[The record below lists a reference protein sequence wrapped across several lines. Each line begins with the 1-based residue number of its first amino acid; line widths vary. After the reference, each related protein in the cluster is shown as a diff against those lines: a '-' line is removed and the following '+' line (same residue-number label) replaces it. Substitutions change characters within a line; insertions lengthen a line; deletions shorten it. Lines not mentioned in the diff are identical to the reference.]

1 MQQEALRDLPKVDRF
16 LEDPRI
22 QTLIQELGRTKV
34 LSAIREELTQTR
46 TYILEGR
53 SIPTELHILID
64 KVQMLLNKN
73 EQYQLRRVVNGTG
86 VVLHTNFGRS
96 ILPASALEHL
106 QNTAGHYTNLEYDLN
121 AGLRGSR
128 YSHVVSLLT
137 KITGA
142 ESALVVNNNAAAVL
156 LTLSALAY
164 EKSVIVSRGELVEIG
179 GGFRIPDVMVQS
191 GATLV
196 EVGTT
201 NKTRLADYEN
211 AIDDQTELL
220 MKIHTSNFKIVGF
233 TESVSISEL
242 AKLKEGRDLLVI
254 DDLGSGSLLDLSTY
268 GLTQEPTVMDSL
280 KSGSDLVL
288 FSGDKLLGGPQCGII
303 VGRKTAIERL
313 KKHPLNRALRI
324 DKLSLAA
331 LEGTLKLYEDP
342 DIALAEIPSL
352 NMLTKKLETLSADAK
367 ALHESLTS
375 SDVLFRTYD
384 LEIVDT
390 QSEVGGGAM
399 PLTALP
405 SLGISIKPKNA
416 SVQSLTDALRSVEVP
431 IIGKVKNDHL
441 ILDLRTILVEDHHW
455 IKKGLLE
462 VEAIK

>member
-34 LSAIREELTQTR
+34 LSAIREELAQTR
-46 TYILEGR
+46 THILEGK

-73 EQYQLRRVVNGTG
+73 EQYQLKRVVNGTG

-106 QNTAGHYTNLEYDLN
+106 QNTAGHYSNLEYDLN

-211 AIDDQTELL
+211 AIDDQTEVL

-242 AKLKEGRDLLVI
+242 TKLKEGRDLLVI
-254 DDLGSGSLLDLSTY
+254 DDLGSGSLLDLSPY

-280 KSGSDLVL
+280 KLGSDLVL

-303 VGRKTAIERL
+303 VGRKTAIDRL

-384 LEIVDT
+384 FEIVDT

-416 SVQSLTDALRSVEVP
+416 SVQSLTEALRSIEVP